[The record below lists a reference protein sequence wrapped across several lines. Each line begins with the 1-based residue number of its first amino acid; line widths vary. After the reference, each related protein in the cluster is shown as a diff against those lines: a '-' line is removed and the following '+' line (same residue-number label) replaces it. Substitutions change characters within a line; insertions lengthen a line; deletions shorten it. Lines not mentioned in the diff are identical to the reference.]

1 MLHLSC
7 FVNLYI
13 MLIIFTNFDKI
24 FVNFYVVFF
33 ITNYTL
39 KLKIDKLNHF
49 AKIFLKLIFKKK
61 KRSKIR
67 PFCKKNPFT
76 D

>member
-24 FVNFYVVFF
+24 FVNFYVMFF

-49 AKIFLKLIFKKK
+49 AKIF
-61 KRSKIR
+61 
-67 PFCKKNPFT
+67 
-76 D
+76 